1 MRYID
6 IETHIKAL
14 VPVRRRLWGMVEKT
28 VNKNVMKDSYY
39 DGPVRDSGRTLEE
52 IEKDIQEEKE
62 RCAKLSSWDEIL
74 PSMV

>member
-1 MRYID
+1 
-6 IETHIKAL
+6 
-14 VPVRRRLWGMVEKT
+14 MVEKT